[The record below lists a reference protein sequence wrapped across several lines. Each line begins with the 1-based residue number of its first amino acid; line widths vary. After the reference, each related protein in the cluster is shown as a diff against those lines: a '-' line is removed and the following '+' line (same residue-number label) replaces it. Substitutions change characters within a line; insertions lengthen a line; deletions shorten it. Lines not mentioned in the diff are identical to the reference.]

1 MYTSEF
7 YSWLVFTLLIASAI
21 FLAVF
26 VVLQWV
32 KDAPKGRRVASVLK
46 LYTLLYVPLLLLSLP
61 FDSGLLAPI
70 AVVLGSGVGLGV
82 MVGSVFSVVR
92 GIIRWI
98 KRLRAEE
105 EQGLA
110 EELQSQ
116 LAEEK
121 DQSRIRVRN
130 EEGKR
135 PFRRHIWQ
143 KVRDVVLARVA
154 QFYLFW
160 QRERLRAEKRRRAK
174 EQLRAHKRQ
183 LEEQQRRANEQRW
196 TEKRRQ
202 EQEEAIKS
210 FLELMRGGEKRLE
223 RRSRSIPQPVKIEVV
238 TRDGGKCRRCG
249 STQDLQYDRIV
260 PNSRGGQQHRREQ
273 HPAPLR
279 QVQQPQEQPQ
289 HRLVQTLF
297 SGVRGETV
305 SENSEQAPFRGP
317 LRLQNGAKRHLYGR
331 LTLPRNVPFDPH
343 SDFPETV
350 SGRIILGTSPR
361 DDVPRSSTEPET

>member
-1 MYTSEF
+1 MYASEF

-32 KDAPKGRRVASVLK
+32 KDAPKGRRVASVLQ
-46 LYTLLYVPLLLLSLP
+46 LYTLLYVLLLLLSLP

-98 KRLRAEE
+98 RRLRAEE
-105 EQGLA
+105 EQQGLA

-116 LAEEK
+116 LAEAK
-121 DQSRIRVRN
+121 DQSRIQVRN
-130 EEGKR
+130 EEGER
-135 PFRRHIWQ
+135 PFRRIWR

-160 QRERLRAEKRRRAK
+160 QRARLRAEERRRAK
-174 EQLRAHKRQ
+174 EQLRAQKRQ
-183 LEEQQRRANEQRW
+183 LAEEQRRADEQRRS
-196 TEKRRQ
+196 EKRRQ

-223 RRSRSIPQPVKIEVV
+223 RRSRSIPQPVKIAVV
-238 TRDGGKCRRCG
+238 TRDGGKCRRCR

-260 PNSRGGQQHRREQ
+260 PNSRGG
-273 HPAPLR
+273 
-279 QVQQPQEQPQ
+279 
-289 HRLVQTLF
+289 
-297 SGVRGETV
+297 
-305 SENSEQAPFRGP
+305 
-317 LRLQNGAKRHLYGR
+317 
-331 LTLPRNVPFDPH
+331 
-343 SDFPETV
+343 
-350 SGRIILGTSPR
+350 
-361 DDVPRSSTEPET
+361 SSTDVNNIQLLCGKCSSLKSNRNIG

>member
-1 MYTSEF
+1 MYASEF
-7 YSWLVFTLLIASAI
+7 YSWLVLTLLIASAI

-32 KDAPKGRRVASVLK
+32 KDAPKGRRVASVLQ
-46 LYTLLYVPLLLLSLP
+46 LYTLLYVLLLLLSLP

-98 KRLRAEE
+98 RRLRAEE

-116 LAEEK
+116 LAEAK

-135 PFRRHIWQ
+135 PFRRIWR
-143 KVRDVVLARVA
+143 KVRDVVLAHVA

-160 QRERLRAEKRRRAK
+160 QRARLRAEERRRAK
-174 EQLRAHKRQ
+174 EQQRAQKRQ
-183 LEEQQRRANEQRW
+183 LAEEQRRANEQRW
-196 TEKRRQ
+196 SEKRRQ

-223 RRSRSIPQPVKIEVV
+223 RRSRSIPQPVKIAVV
-238 TRDGGKCRRCG
+238 TRDGGKCRRCR

-260 PNSRGGQQHRREQ
+260 PNSRGG
-273 HPAPLR
+273 
-279 QVQQPQEQPQ
+279 
-289 HRLVQTLF
+289 
-297 SGVRGETV
+297 
-305 SENSEQAPFRGP
+305 
-317 LRLQNGAKRHLYGR
+317 
-331 LTLPRNVPFDPH
+331 
-343 SDFPETV
+343 
-350 SGRIILGTSPR
+350 
-361 DDVPRSSTEPET
+361 SSTDVNNIQLLCGKCSSLKSNRNIA

>member
-1 MYTSEF
+1 MYASEF

-32 KDAPKGRRVASVLK
+32 KDAPKGRRVASVLQ
-46 LYTLLYVPLLLLSLP
+46 LYTLLYVLLLLLSLP

-98 KRLRAEE
+98 RRLRAEE
-105 EQGLA
+105 EQQGLA

-116 LAEEK
+116 LAEAK
-121 DQSRIRVRN
+121 DQSRTQVRN
-130 EEGKR
+130 EEGER
-135 PFRRHIWQ
+135 PFRLIWR

-160 QRERLRAEKRRRAK
+160 QRARLRAEERRRAK
-174 EQLRAHKRQ
+174 EQLRAQKRQ
-183 LEEQQRRANEQRW
+183 LAEEQRRADEQRW
-196 TEKRRQ
+196 SEKRRQ

-223 RRSRSIPQPVKIEVV
+223 RRSRSIPQPVKIAVV
-238 TRDGGKCRRCG
+238 TRDGGKCRRCR

-260 PNSRGGQQHRREQ
+260 PNSRGG
-273 HPAPLR
+273 
-279 QVQQPQEQPQ
+279 
-289 HRLVQTLF
+289 
-297 SGVRGETV
+297 
-305 SENSEQAPFRGP
+305 
-317 LRLQNGAKRHLYGR
+317 
-331 LTLPRNVPFDPH
+331 
-343 SDFPETV
+343 
-350 SGRIILGTSPR
+350 
-361 DDVPRSSTEPET
+361 SSTDVNNIQLLCGKCSSLKSNRNIG

>member
-1 MYTSEF
+1 MRPYLTYGCATVRRVGRGAERDAMYASES

-46 LYTLLYVPLLLLSLP
+46 LYTLLYVLLLLLSLP

-98 KRLRAEE
+98 RRLRAEEE

-116 LAEEK
+116 LAEAK
-121 DQSRIRVRN
+121 DQSRIQVRN

-135 PFRRHIWQ
+135 PFRRIWR
-143 KVRDVVLARVA
+143 KVRDVVLACVA

-160 QRERLRAEKRRRAK
+160 QRERLRAEERRRTK
-174 EQLRAHKRQ
+174 EQLRAQKRQ
-183 LEEQQRRANEQRW
+183 LEEEQRRA
-196 TEKRRQ
+196 
-202 EQEEAIKS
+202 EE
-210 FLELMRGGEKRLE
+210 
-223 RRSRSIPQPVKIEVV
+223 
-238 TRDGGKCRRCG
+238 
-249 STQDLQYDRIV
+249 
-260 PNSRGGQQHRREQ
+260 
-273 HPAPLR
+273 
-279 QVQQPQEQPQ
+279 
-289 HRLVQTLF
+289 
-297 SGVRGETV
+297 
-305 SENSEQAPFRGP
+305 
-317 LRLQNGAKRHLYGR
+317 
-331 LTLPRNVPFDPH
+331 
-343 SDFPETV
+343 
-350 SGRIILGTSPR
+350 
-361 DDVPRSSTEPET
+361 

>member
-1 MYTSEF
+1 MYASES

-26 VVLQWV
+26 VVFQWV
-32 KDAPKGRRVASVLK
+32 KDAPKVRRVVSVLQ
-46 LYTLLYVPLLLLSLP
+46 LCTLLYVLLLLLSLP
-61 FDSGLLAPI
+61 FGSGLLAPI

-82 MVGSVFSVVR
+82 MVGSVLSVVG

-98 KRLRAEE
+98 RRLRAKE

-130 EEGKR
+130 EGGKR
-135 PFRRHIWQ
+135 PFRRIWQ
-143 KVRDVVLARVA
+143 KVKDMVLARVA

-160 QRERLRAEKRRRAK
+160 QRERLRAEERRRAN
-174 EQLRAHKRQ
+174 EQLRAQKRQ
-183 LEEQQRRANEQRW
+183 LAQEQRRANEQRW
-196 TEKRRQ
+196 SEKRRQ

-223 RRSRSIPQPVKIEVV
+223 RRSRGIPQPVKIAVV

-249 STQDLQYDRIV
+249 SIQDLQYDRMV
-260 PNSRGGQQHRREQ
+260 PNSRGGSSSDVNNIQLLCGKCSS
-273 HPAPLR
+273 LR
-279 QVQQPQEQPQ
+279 
-289 HRLVQTLF
+289 
-297 SGVRGETV
+297 S
-305 SENSEQAPFRGP
+305 N
-317 LRLQNGAKRHLYGR
+317 
-331 LTLPRNVPFDPH
+331 RN
-343 SDFPETV
+343 
-350 SGRIILGTSPR
+350 IA
-361 DDVPRSSTEPET
+361 

>member
-1 MYTSEF
+1 MYASEF
-7 YSWLVFTLLIASAI
+7 YSWLVLTLLIASAI

-46 LYTLLYVPLLLLSLP
+46 LYTLLYILLLLLSLP

-82 MVGSVFSVVR
+82 LVGSVFSVVR

-98 KRLRAEE
+98 RRLRAEE
-105 EQGLA
+105 QQQGLA

-116 LAEEK
+116 LAEAK
-121 DQSRIRVRN
+121 DQNRIRVRN

-135 PFRRHIWQ
+135 PFRRIWR
-143 KVRDVVLARVA
+143 KVRDVVLAHVA

-160 QRERLRAEKRRRAK
+160 QSERLRAEERRRAK
-174 EQLRAHKRQ
+174 EQLRAEKRR
-183 LEEQQRRANEQRW
+183 LAEEQLRADEQRW
-196 TEKRRQ
+196 SEKRRQ

-210 FLELMRGGEKRLE
+210 FLELMRGGEDRLE
-223 RRSRSIPQPVKIEVV
+223 RRSRSIPQPVKIAVV

-260 PNSRGGQQHRREQ
+260 PNSRGG
-273 HPAPLR
+273 
-279 QVQQPQEQPQ
+279 
-289 HRLVQTLF
+289 
-297 SGVRGETV
+297 
-305 SENSEQAPFRGP
+305 
-317 LRLQNGAKRHLYGR
+317 
-331 LTLPRNVPFDPH
+331 
-343 SDFPETV
+343 
-350 SGRIILGTSPR
+350 
-361 DDVPRSSTEPET
+361 SSTDVNNIQLLCGKCSSLKSNRNIA

>member
-1 MYTSEF
+1 MYASES

-32 KDAPKGRRVASVLK
+32 KDAPKGRRVATLLK
-46 LYTLLYVPLLLLSLP
+46 LYTLLYVLLLLLSLP

-98 KRLRAEE
+98 RRLRAEEE

-116 LAEEK
+116 LAEAK
-121 DQSRIRVRN
+121 DQSRIQVRN

-135 PFRRHIWQ
+135 PFRRIWR
-143 KVRDVVLARVA
+143 KVRDVVLACVA

-160 QRERLRAEKRRRAK
+160 QRERLRAEERRRTK
-174 EQLRAHKRQ
+174 EQLRAQKRQ
-183 LEEQQRRANEQRW
+183 LEEEQRRADEQRW
-196 TEKRRQ
+196 SEKRRQ

-210 FLELMRGGEKRLE
+210 FLELMRGGENRLE
-223 RRSRSIPQPVKIEVV
+223 RRSRSIPQPVKIAVV

-249 STQDLQYDRIV
+249 SIQDLQYDRIV
-260 PNSRGGQQHRREQ
+260 PNSRGG
-273 HPAPLR
+273 
-279 QVQQPQEQPQ
+279 
-289 HRLVQTLF
+289 
-297 SGVRGETV
+297 
-305 SENSEQAPFRGP
+305 
-317 LRLQNGAKRHLYGR
+317 
-331 LTLPRNVPFDPH
+331 
-343 SDFPETV
+343 
-350 SGRIILGTSPR
+350 
-361 DDVPRSSTEPET
+361 SSTDVNNIQLLCGKCSSLKSNRNIA

>member
-1 MYTSEF
+1 MYASEF

-32 KDAPKGRRVASVLK
+32 KDAPKGRRVASVLQ
-46 LYTLLYVPLLLLSLP
+46 LYTLLYVLLLLLSLP

-92 GIIRWI
+92 GIIWWI
-98 KRLRAEE
+98 RRLRAEE

-116 LAEEK
+116 LAEAK
-121 DQSRIRVRN
+121 GQSRIRVRN
-130 EEGKR
+130 EGGKR
-135 PFRRHIWQ
+135 PFRRIWR
-143 KVRDVVLARVA
+143 KVRDVVLAHVA

-160 QRERLRAEKRRRAK
+160 QRERRRAEERRRAK
-174 EQLRAHKRQ
+174 EQLRAQKRQ
-183 LEEQQRRANEQRW
+183 LAEEQRRAKEQRW
-196 TEKRRQ
+196 SEKRRQ

-210 FLELMRGGEKRLE
+210 FLELMRGGENRLE
-223 RRSRSIPQPVKIEVV
+223 RRSRSIPQPVKIAVV

-260 PNSRGGQQHRREQ
+260 PNSRGG
-273 HPAPLR
+273 
-279 QVQQPQEQPQ
+279 
-289 HRLVQTLF
+289 
-297 SGVRGETV
+297 
-305 SENSEQAPFRGP
+305 
-317 LRLQNGAKRHLYGR
+317 
-331 LTLPRNVPFDPH
+331 
-343 SDFPETV
+343 
-350 SGRIILGTSPR
+350 
-361 DDVPRSSTEPET
+361 SSTDVNNIQLLCGKCSSLKSNRNIA

>member
-1 MYTSEF
+1 MYESEF
-7 YSWLVFTLLIASAI
+7 YRWLVFTLLI
-21 FLAVF
+21 
-26 VVLQWV
+26 
-32 KDAPKGRRVASVLK
+32 ASVLK
-46 LYTLLYVPLLLLSLP
+46 LYTLLYVLLLLLSLP

-70 AVVLGSGVGLGV
+70 AVVLGSGVGFGV

-116 LAEEK
+116 LAEAK

-135 PFRRHIWQ
+135 PFRRIWR

-160 QRERLRAEKRRRAK
+160 QRERLRAEKRRQAK
-174 EQLRAHKRQ
+174 EQLRAQQRQ
-183 LEEQQRRANEQRW
+183 LAEEQRRANEQRW
-196 TEKRRQ
+196 SEKRRQ

-223 RRSRSIPQPVKIEVV
+223 RRSRGIPQPVKIAVV
-238 TRDGGKCRRCG
+238 TRDGGKCRRCH
-249 STQDLQYDRIV
+249 STQDLQYDRII
-260 PNSRGGQQHRREQ
+260 PNSRGG
-273 HPAPLR
+273 
-279 QVQQPQEQPQ
+279 
-289 HRLVQTLF
+289 
-297 SGVRGETV
+297 
-305 SENSEQAPFRGP
+305 
-317 LRLQNGAKRHLYGR
+317 
-331 LTLPRNVPFDPH
+331 
-343 SDFPETV
+343 
-350 SGRIILGTSPR
+350 
-361 DDVPRSSTEPET
+361 SSTDVNNIQLLCGKCSILKSNRNTG

>member
-1 MYTSEF
+1 MYASEF
-7 YSWLVFTLLIASAI
+7 YRWSVFTLLIASAI

-32 KDAPKGRRVASVLK
+32 KDAPKGRRVASVLQ
-46 LYTLLYVPLLLLSLP
+46 LYTLLYVLLLLLSLP

-98 KRLRAEE
+98 RRLRAEE
-105 EQGLA
+105 EQQGLA

-116 LAEEK
+116 LAEAK
-121 DQSRIRVRN
+121 DQSRTQVRN
-130 EEGKR
+130 EEGER
-135 PFRRHIWQ
+135 PFRRIWR

-160 QRERLRAEKRRRAK
+160 QRARLRAEERRRAK
-174 EQLRAHKRQ
+174 EQLRAQKRQ
-183 LEEQQRRANEQRW
+183 LAEEQRRADEQRW
-196 TEKRRQ
+196 SEKRRQ

-223 RRSRSIPQPVKIEVV
+223 RRSRSIPQPVKIAVV
-238 TRDGGKCRRCG
+238 TRDGGKCRRCR

-260 PNSRGGQQHRREQ
+260 PNSRGG
-273 HPAPLR
+273 
-279 QVQQPQEQPQ
+279 
-289 HRLVQTLF
+289 
-297 SGVRGETV
+297 
-305 SENSEQAPFRGP
+305 
-317 LRLQNGAKRHLYGR
+317 
-331 LTLPRNVPFDPH
+331 
-343 SDFPETV
+343 
-350 SGRIILGTSPR
+350 
-361 DDVPRSSTEPET
+361 SSTDVNNIQLLCGKCSSLKSNRNIG

>member
-1 MYTSEF
+1 MYASES

-32 KDAPKGRRVASVLK
+32 KDAPKGRRVATLLK
-46 LYTLLYVPLLLLSLP
+46 LYTLLYVLLLLLSLP

-116 LAEEK
+116 LAEAK
-121 DQSRIRVRN
+121 DQSRIQVRN

-135 PFRRHIWQ
+135 PFRRIWR
-143 KVRDVVLARVA
+143 KVRDVVLACVA

-160 QRERLRAEKRRRAK
+160 QRERLRAEERRRTK
-174 EQLRAHKRQ
+174 EQLRAQKRQ
-183 LEEQQRRANEQRW
+183 LEEEQRRADEQRW
-196 TEKRRQ
+196 SEKRRQ

-210 FLELMRGGEKRLE
+210 FLELMRGGENRLE
-223 RRSRSIPQPVKIEVV
+223 RRSRSIPQPVKIAVV

-249 STQDLQYDRIV
+249 SIQDLQYDRIV
-260 PNSRGGQQHRREQ
+260 PNSRGG
-273 HPAPLR
+273 
-279 QVQQPQEQPQ
+279 
-289 HRLVQTLF
+289 
-297 SGVRGETV
+297 
-305 SENSEQAPFRGP
+305 
-317 LRLQNGAKRHLYGR
+317 
-331 LTLPRNVPFDPH
+331 
-343 SDFPETV
+343 
-350 SGRIILGTSPR
+350 
-361 DDVPRSSTEPET
+361 SSTDVNNIQLLCGKCSSLKSNRNIA

>member
-1 MYTSEF
+1 MHASEF

-32 KDAPKGRRVASVLK
+32 KDAPKGRRVVSVLQ
-46 LYTLLYVPLLLLSLP
+46 LYTLLYVLLLLLSLP

-98 KRLRAEE
+98 RRLRAEE
-105 EQGLA
+105 EQQGLA

-116 LAEEK
+116 LAEAK
-121 DQSRIRVRN
+121 DQSRTQVRN
-130 EEGKR
+130 EEGER
-135 PFRRHIWQ
+135 PFRLIWR

-160 QRERLRAEKRRRAK
+160 QRARLRAEERRRAK
-174 EQLRAHKRQ
+174 EQLRAQKRQ
-183 LEEQQRRANEQRW
+183 LAEEQRRADEQRRS
-196 TEKRRQ
+196 EKRRQ

-223 RRSRSIPQPVKIEVV
+223 RRSRSIPQPVKIAVV
-238 TRDGGKCRRCG
+238 TRDGGKCRRCR

-260 PNSRGGQQHRREQ
+260 PNSRGG
-273 HPAPLR
+273 
-279 QVQQPQEQPQ
+279 
-289 HRLVQTLF
+289 
-297 SGVRGETV
+297 
-305 SENSEQAPFRGP
+305 
-317 LRLQNGAKRHLYGR
+317 
-331 LTLPRNVPFDPH
+331 
-343 SDFPETV
+343 
-350 SGRIILGTSPR
+350 
-361 DDVPRSSTEPET
+361 SSTDVNNIQLLCGKCNSLKSNRNIG

>member
-1 MYTSEF
+1 MYASEF

-26 VVLQWV
+26 VVLQWL
-32 KDAPKGRRVASVLK
+32 KDAPKVRRVASVLQ
-46 LYTLLYVPLLLLSLP
+46 LYTLLYVVLLLLSLP

-82 MVGSVFSVVR
+82 MVESVFSVVR

-98 KRLRAEE
+98 RRLRAEE

-135 PFRRHIWQ
+135 PFHRIWR

-154 QFYLFW
+154 QIYLFW
-160 QRERLRAEKRRRAK
+160 QRERLRAEERRRAK
-174 EQLRAHKRQ
+174 EQLRAQKRQ
-183 LEEQQRRANEQRW
+183 LAEEQRRAKEQRW

-223 RRSRSIPQPVKIEVV
+223 RRSRSIPQPVKIAVV

-260 PNSRGGQQHRREQ
+260 PNSRGG
-273 HPAPLR
+273 
-279 QVQQPQEQPQ
+279 
-289 HRLVQTLF
+289 
-297 SGVRGETV
+297 
-305 SENSEQAPFRGP
+305 
-317 LRLQNGAKRHLYGR
+317 
-331 LTLPRNVPFDPH
+331 
-343 SDFPETV
+343 
-350 SGRIILGTSPR
+350 
-361 DDVPRSSTEPET
+361 SSTDVNNIQLLCGKCSSLKSNRNIA